1 MKTSDFIAKK
11 LSSYTNFAF
20 TGQGG
25 SVVHILDSL
34 SKIKKVKVIP
44 AQNEQGAS
52 IASDAY
58 TRIT

>member
-1 MKTSDFIAKK
+1 MQTSDFIAKK

-34 SKIKKVKVIP
+34 SKIKNIIVIP
-44 AQNEQGAS
+44 AQNE
-52 IASDAY
+52 
-58 TRIT
+58 